1 MTLMSITIRPEVRS
15 DYSQITDVI
24 DQAFA
29 GKPYAGGDESD
40 LVIKLRELDVLTLGL
55 VAEFGG
61 TFAGYIAFSPAA
73 AEDGTEGWFAL
84 GPVAVYPQFQ
94 SVGIGGKLINEGLKQ
109 IKKLGAIGCMLTG
122 NPDYY
127 LRFGFGFSANNV
139 PTTESAAYFMMKR
152 LNQAPLPLGPMA
164 FHPAF
169 YGASDD

>member
-1 MTLMSITIRPEVRS
+1 MSITIRPEFES
-15 DYSQITDVI
+15 DHSQITDVI

-29 GKPYAGGDESD
+29 GKLYAGGDESD
-40 LVIKLRELDVLTLGL
+40 LVIKLRKLDVLTLGL

-61 TFAGYIAFSPAA
+61 AFAGYIAFSPAT
-73 AEDGTEGWFAL
+73 AEDGTEGWFSL
-84 GPVAVYPQFQ
+84 RPIAVYPNFQ

-109 IKKLGAIGCMLTG
+109 IKTLRVIGCMLTG

-127 LRFGFGFSANNV
+127 LRFGFEFSPNNV
-139 PTTESAAYFMMKR
+139 PTTESVAYFMMKR
-152 LNQAPLPLGPMA
+152 LNQASLPLGPMA